1 MSDPIE
7 HFRLAIAAAGMEAPD
22 SINPDGKIHRFST
35 NGKRGDDSGWY
46 MLHTNGIAAGAFGCW
61 RQGVTCRWRDGFSN
75 QQSHKRDAYADKL
88 ALAEQEKKNQRH
100 GRINAKIFDCAHPL
114 KRQSPVGQY
123 LVHRGLEALKKR
135 PLALRM
141 ATLPYFE
148 DGIEHGQFPVM
159 LGAVT
164 APDGMLLG
172 LHRTYISDIGRK
184 APVTYPKKLSRT
196 SGLLAGASIKLF
208 EPTII
213 NGKLTLGVAE
223 GIETALA
230 CYLASGIPTWS
241 CVSASGIKSFQWPAG
256 LQSIV
261 IFGDNDASG
270 VGQSAAR
277 DLAGRAAAAGLE
289 CRVLIPETI
298 GTDWLDAYVGCTA
311 L

>member
-1 MSDPIE
+1 MSTIYDEILRTVG
-7 HFRLAIAAAGMEAPD
+7 FAPHQIKQHGLTRFPT
-22 SINPDGKIHRFST
+22 SSRPSNRDGWVRIMQ
-35 NGKRGDDSGWY
+35 D
-46 MLHTNGIAAGAFGCW
+46 GIVRFGCW
-61 RQGVTCRWRDGFSN
+61 RQGVTGWWRDGVGN
-75 QQSHKRDAYADKL
+75 HQSIKRDEYAHKL

-100 GRINAKIFDCAHPL
+100 GRINAQIFNCAHPL
-114 KRQSPVGQY
+114 QRQSAVGRY
-123 LVHRGLEALKKR
+123 LVHRGLGALKKR

-148 DGIEHGQFPVM
+148 DGIEQGQYPVM

-164 APDGMLLG
+164 TPEREIVG
-172 LHRTYISDIGRK
+172 LHRTYISEIGRK
-184 APVTYPKKLSRT
+184 APVPCPKKLSRT
-196 SGLLAGASIKLF
+196 SGPLTGASIKLF

-230 CYLASGIPTWS
+230 CYLASGVPTWS

-256 LQSIV
+256 LQSLV

-289 CRVLIPETI
+289 CRVLIPQII
-298 GTDWLDAYVGCTA
+298 GTDWLDNYVGGAA

>member
-1 MSDPIE
+1 MSTTIYDEILRTVG
-7 HFRLAIAAAGMEAPD
+7 FAPHQIKPHGLTRFPT
-22 SINPDGKIHRFST
+22 SSRPSNRDGWVRVMQ
-35 NGKRGDDSGWY
+35 D
-46 MLHTNGIAAGAFGCW
+46 GIVRFGCW
-61 RQGVTCRWRDGFSN
+61 RQGVTGWWRDGIGN
-75 QQSHKRDAYADKL
+75 HQSHKRDEYAHEL

-100 GRINAKIFDCAHPL
+100 GRINAQIFDYAHPL
-114 KRQSPVGQY
+114 QRQSAVGRY
-123 LVHRGLEALKKR
+123 LVHRGLGVLKKC

-172 LHRTYISDIGRK
+172 LHRTYVSNSGCK
-184 APVTYPKKLSRT
+184 AQVPCPKKLSRT

-208 EPTII
+208 ESTII

-230 CYLASGIPTWS
+230 CYLSSGIPTWS
-241 CVSASGIKSFQWPAG
+241 CVSASGIKSFQWPVG
-256 LQSIV
+256 LQSLV

-277 DLAGRAAAAGLE
+277 DLAGRTAAAGLE
-289 CRVLIPETI
+289 CRVLIPQII
-298 GTDWLDAYVGCTA
+298 GTDWLDNYVGGAA